1 MVSKKYAGNVR
12 EDNFFNISVTT
23 VLELAALEV
32 AASIPFELVEN
43 YQVQNE
49 PVSVLEIIRENIE
62 RIPRE
67 FRHNSEIIMKSSGR
81 TPREL

>member
-1 MVSKKYAGNVR
+1 MPL
-12 EDNFFNISVTT
+12 
-23 VLELAALEV
+23 LELAAREV

-49 PVSVLEIIRENIE
+49 PVSVLEIIRENSKRIPREFQENSE

-67 FRHNSEIIMKSSGR
+67 FQGIQNFNSEDV
-81 TPREL
+81 